1 MNNKP
6 TPRINS
12 KLREKYVGTTVR
24 ISGKVVSFAGD
35 TAVIEATD
43 HGQVLVKLNGESQW
57 GTEYVEVIGKIER
70 DFSLTEFTSTN
81 LGNDFDLDLANKVV
95 EYSQKYPE
103 MFE

>member
-24 ISGKVVSFAGD
+24 ISGKVVSVSAVNKRLASGIEFSLFAQFAGD

-43 HGQVLVKLNGESQW
+43 HGQVLVKLNGVSQ
-57 GTEYVEVIGKIER
+57 
-70 DFSLTEFTSTN
+70 
-81 LGNDFDLDLANKVV
+81 
-95 EYSQKYPE
+95 
-103 MFE
+103 

>member
-24 ISGKVVSFAGD
+24 ISGKVISVSTVKIDKRALFNRVCAQFAGD

-43 HGQVLVKLNGESQW
+43 HGQVLVKLNGVSRLDNL
-57 GTEYVEVIGKIER
+57 KR
-70 DFSLTEFTSTN
+70 DCDIDILSRNHNGARTML
-81 LGNDFDLDLANKVV
+81 K
-95 EYSQKYPE
+95 
-103 MFE
+103 